1 MSRSYS
7 KRSKKPFGTYTAFT
21 MLQNKYSETGVET
34 LTKPFYENWMY
45 NLGSRNGLY
54 VVISRRMLMS
64 DRDRE
69 ALLQFVDNGNH
80 VFISAEYIDDQLL
93 DTLGIDAQYFTVS
106 SMFQTKMD
114 TAGPMHFTTV
124 SAIRQDTKAQKKYGF
139 FYYPLDAHFI
149 RPDSIGAVT
158 LGVNEEDAPNYIS
171 LVHGKGRFFFHLNP
185 EAFSNYFLLQQENK
199 GYMEDVF
206 SFMSAQRRAVYWDD
220 YYRIGKLPNENFSSF
235 AVFLKYPMLKWAL
248 LLGMALMILYISFAS
263 KRRQRPV
270 PIKAVNSNA
279 SKSFVETIGRL
290 YLQKKDNPNIVH
302 KMTTYFL
309 EYIRTHYYLNTAH
322 LNQEFF
328 SSLSRKS
335 GVHEMEVKQFFQFI
349 QQLQESH
356 NVSDEELLEYNNRIQ
371 QFINKKYEIQSTK
384 YG

>member
-45 NLGSRNGLY
+45 NLGNRNSLY

-69 ALLQFVDNGNH
+69 ALLQYVDNGNH

-93 DTLGIDAQYFTVS
+93 DTLGINAQYFTVS

-124 SAIRQDTKAQKKYGF
+124 SALREDTKAPKKYGF
-139 FYYPLDAHFI
+139 FYYPLDAHFL

-171 LVHGKGRFFFHLNP
+171 LIHGKGRFFFHLNP
-185 EAFSNYFLLQQENK
+185 EAFSNYFLLQNENK

-263 KRRQRPV
+263 KRRQRSV
-270 PIKAVNSNA
+270 PIKPVNSNA

-356 NVSDEELLEYNNRIQ
+356 KVSDEELLEYNNRIQ
-371 QFINKKYEIQSTK
+371 QFINKKY
-384 YG
+384 G

>member
-124 SAIRQDTKAQKKYGF
+124 SALREDTKAPKKYGF
-139 FYYPLDAHFI
+139 FYYPLDAHFL

-171 LVHGKGRFFFHLNP
+171 LIHGKGRFFFHLNP
-185 EAFSNYFLLQQENK
+185 EAFSNYFLLQNENK

-263 KRRQRPV
+263 KRRQRSV
-270 PIKAVNSNA
+270 PIKPVNSNA

-356 NVSDEELLEYNNRIQ
+356 KVSDEELLEYNNRIQ
-371 QFINKKYEIQSTK
+371 QFINKKY
-384 YG
+384 G

>member
-1 MSRSYS
+1 MSRNYS

-64 DRDRE
+64 ERDRE

-114 TAGPMHFTTV
+114 TTGPMHFTTV
-124 SAIRQDTKAQKKYGF
+124 SALREDTKASEKYGF

-171 LVHGKGRFFFHLNP
+171 VVHGNGRFFFHLNP

-270 PIKAVNSNA
+270 PIKPVNSNA

-335 GVHEMEVKQFFQFI
+335 GVHEMEVKEFFQFI

-356 NVSDEELLEYNNRIQ
+356 NVSDEELLDFNNRMQ
-371 QFINKKYEIQSTK
+371 LFLK
-384 YG
+384 

>member
-45 NLGSRNGLY
+45 NLGSRNSLY

-69 ALLQFVDNGNH
+69 ALLQYVDNGNH

-93 DTLGIDAQYFTVS
+93 DTLGINAQYFTVS
-106 SMFQTKMD
+106 SMFQTTMD
-114 TAGPMHFTTV
+114 TSGPMRFTTV
-124 SAIRQDTKAQKKYGF
+124 SALRQDTSDPKKYGF

-171 LVHGKGRFFFHLNP
+171 IVHGNGRFFFHLNP

-248 LLGMALMILYISFAS
+248 LLGMTLMILYISFAS

-270 PIKAVNSNA
+270 PIKPVNSNA

-335 GVHEMEVKQFFQFI
+335 GVHEMEVKEFFQFI

-356 NVSDEELLEYNNRIQ
+356 NVSDEELLEFNNRIQ